1 MPQKHTVN
9 IKSRRDPKETWKT
22 YIFAVWNNFK
32 LMNESMMD
40 YVLVI
45 SMRLLTRMQVLCTM
59 YKYSPKKN
67 FHEVMNVNGNLKMTK
82 NVLA

>member
-1 MPQKHTVN
+1 
-9 IKSRRDPKETWKT
+9 
-22 YIFAVWNNFK
+22 
-32 LMNESMMD
+32 MNESMMD